1 MKARIAMLGVSVAFA
16 ASLFMTVP
24 RGGAPAPEGSETLT
38 GEAEGFAGPVKVEV
52 VRFEDAIFSVA
63 VIEQNETPEIG
74 GAAIEPI
81 TTAMVEANSPDVDTV
96 SGATVTSEAIIAAVK
111 SALGGNLADAGEE
124 VDPNAPPG
132 APVEVEVDG
141 GQGKIK
147 LVVYRD
153 GDAITAIEV
162 KEHKE
167 SGGIGAQAFE
177 PLIAAMLEKQSA
189 DVDNISGATLTSEAV
204 KKAVTQA
211 MSGPAPAS
219 PPTGVPVEV
228 VVKGFV
234 DDIVMDVYRE
244 GDTLTG
250 IVIKDH
256 KESGGIGEA
265 AFEPLIAAIMEKKST
280 DVDNISGAT
289 VTSEA
294 VKKGVEEGM
303 SGPAPL
309 ASAPEGLFE
318 GTPTEV
324 TTQGYGGDIIMDV
337 YRDGDTI
344 TGIFIKSHNET
355 KGIGD
360 AAFEPLS
367 KRIVFANS
375 VDVDNYSGAT
385 VTSEAIKKGVQEALN
400 QEAPATQT
408 QNTQFEGTATEVIAE
423 GFGGDIVMDVYRDG
437 DTITG
442 IVVKSHNETKGI
454 GDVAFEP
461 LFERIITKN
470 AVDVDNYSGATVT
483 SEAVKGAIGT
493 LLAQ

>member
-1 MKARIAMLGVSVAFA
+1 MKARIAMLGVSAAFA

-38 GEAEGFAGPVKVEV
+38 GEAEGFAGPVIVEV
-52 VRFEDAIFSVA
+52 VRFEDAIFSVT
-63 VIEQNETPEIG
+63 VVEQNETPEIG

-81 TTAMVEANSPDVDTV
+81 TTAMIEANSPDVDTV
-96 SGATVTSEAIIAAVK
+96 AGATVTSKALISAVK
-111 SALGGNLADAGEE
+111 SALGDELASGGEA

-132 APVEVEVDG
+132 VPVEVEVDG

-153 GDAITAIEV
+153 GDTISAIEV

-177 PLIAAMLEKQSA
+177 PLIAAIMEKQSA
-189 DVDNISGATLTSEAV
+189 EVDNISGATLTSEAV
-204 KKAVTQA
+204 KKAVA
-211 MSGPAPAS
+211 
-219 PPTGVPVEV
+219 
-228 VVKGFV
+228 
-234 DDIVMDVYRE
+234 
-244 GDTLTG
+244 
-250 IVIKDH
+250 
-256 KESGGIGEA
+256 EA
-265 AFEPLIAAIMEKKST
+265 
-280 DVDNISGAT
+280 
-289 VTSEA
+289 
-294 VKKGVEEGM
+294 M

-367 KRIVFANS
+367 NRIVFANS
-375 VDVDNYSGAT
+375 VDVDSYSGAT
-385 VTSEAIKKGVQEALN
+385 VTSEAIKKGVEEALS
-400 QEAPATQT
+400 QKAPATPT
-408 QNTQFEGTATEVIAE
+408 QDGGFEGTATEVIAQ

-454 GDVAFEP
+454 GDAAFEP
-461 LFERIITKN
+461 LFERIINKN
-470 AVDVDNYSGATVT
+470 SVDVDNYSGATVT
-483 SEAVKGAIGT
+483 SEAVKAAIEA